1 MKIKDIKN
9 ALLDQCGLID
19 KKRKQNRI
27 PRVLF
32 YHGVAEILN
41 PFVEKL
47 HISPAAF
54 RKQLAYLQKYY
65 EIISMDEY
73 YQRWRTGGFTGKEVT
88 LTFDDGYRNNLKQ
101 LAPILKEYSLPFT
114 VFISTRHMDSGKRF
128 STFVGRAIIFW
139 RNLHH
144 LKIKCLEVDTPLTSY
159 GQRKKTFKQINRQL
173 KNKDI
178 QTVNLITEQ
187 LIRNLTPEEYQA
199 LCDYYQA
206 DAPMTWEEVAELQN
220 NYSCTIG
227 SHCLDH
233 FICDTFQEEAEI
245 IQQITESKSVIEQK
259 LNTPCHYLAYPNGN
273 TCPAAL
279 EAARNAGYRLAFTT
293 SNQRLS
299 SKMDPMKLPRYGVN
313 FNYPTFKADLALKP
327 DNRGDIL

>member
-9 ALLDQCGLID
+9 AFLNQCGFID
-19 KKRKQNRI
+19 KKREQNRI

-32 YHGVAEILN
+32 YHGVADILN

-54 RKQLAYLQKYY
+54 RKQLVYLQKYY

-88 LTFDDGYRNNLKQ
+88 FTFDDGYRNNLRL

-114 VFISTRHMDSGKRF
+114 VFISTRHIDSGKRF

-139 RNLHH
+139 HNLHH
-144 LKIKCLEVDTPLTSY
+144 LKIEYLGIDSPLTSY

-199 LCDYYQA
+199 LCDYYRA

-245 IQQITESKSVIEQK
+245 IRQITESKSVIEQK
-259 LNTPCHYLAYPNGN
+259 LNTSCHYLAYPNGN
-273 TCPAAL
+273 TCPVAL
-279 EAARNAGYRLAFTT
+279 EAARNAGYRMAFTT

-299 SKMDPMKLPRYGVN
+299 PKMDPMELPRYGVN

-327 DNRGDIL
+327 DNRGEIL